1 MVIEIAGNFYEL
13 SGIEIIGHLSFAF
26 AAMSF
31 FVRDM
36 LFLRSFAIISGVV
49 GITFNYFIQVGPLW
63 IPIFWLSFF
72 ICINGYRIV
81 GIILER
87 RSINFTE
94 EELELHETV

>member
-1 MVIEIAGNFYEL
+1 
-13 SGIEIIGHLSFAF
+13 
-26 AAMSF
+26 
-31 FVRDM
+31 M

-49 GITFNYFIQVGPLW
+49 GITFNYFIQVGLMDS
-63 IPIFWLSFF
+63 IFLASFF

-94 EELELHETV
+94 EELELHETVFQNFTPLNL

>member
-1 MVIEIAGNFYEL
+1 MVLEIAGTFYKL
-13 SGIEIIGHLSFAF
+13 SGIEIIGHISFAF

-36 LFLRSFAIISGVV
+36 LFLRSFAIISGMV

-72 ICINGYRIV
+72 ICKYNEAGTTPLYLKVNNCTINLI
-81 GIILER
+81 
-87 RSINFTE
+87 
-94 EELELHETV
+94 H